1 MKKLQKRSRD
11 ERDYELLQSD
21 SGATGRYRVRR
32 VYPSTLRNPT
42 LLRKNAFAD
51 VGITKSKGSPV
62 YALLQLDL
70 RLELVQTWLISMRWG
85 HSTWGT
91 MFPLTH

>member
-21 SGATGRYRVRR
+21 SGATGRYRVRW

-42 LLRKNAFAD
+42 LLHKNAFAD
-51 VGITKSKGSPV
+51 AVAPKDKS
-62 YALLQLDL
+62 LL
-70 RLELVQTWLISMRWG
+70 
-85 HSTWGT
+85 
-91 MFPLTH
+91 FC